1 MTQPSHGSGFTIR
14 RATLDDVETLVSL
27 RHVMQAEMEHGY
39 EVATPDEIIEPMR
52 KYFREQLAG
61 YHFAAFIAEVEGRP
75 IGTGGVVVFDVPPS
89 PSNPEG
95 AEGYVMNMYTVPE
108 WRGRGVAHSL
118 VDALVRHAYGE
129 GARRMW
135 LRTSEDGESVYQR
148 FGFRKR
154 DHYMQMW
161 LHDYTP

>member
-1 MTQPSHGSGFTIR
+1 MTGDYTIR
-14 RATLDDVETLVSL
+14 RATTDDVETLVRL
-27 RHVMQAEMEHGY
+27 RHAMQGEMDHSHEI
-39 EVATPDEIIEPMR
+39 ATPDEIVGEMR
-52 KYFREQLAG
+52 DYFSQQLTG
-61 YHFAAFIAEVEGRP
+61 NHFAAFIAEAGSQV

-89 PSNPEG
+89 PSNPSG

-108 WRGRGVAHSL
+108 WRGRGVGHAL
-118 VDALVRHAYGE
+118 VDAIVKHAYGE

-135 LRTSEDGESVYQR
+135 LRTSDDGESVYER

-161 LHDYTP
+161 LHDYQP